1 MTDNFFF
8 NIIFPDIAEKEV
20 IPRFVNGDVGDV
32 INCDSEDE
40 ISEMF
45 LERNVIKANLH
56 IESDRYSG
64 RYDSIQMYRFKEKI
78 RDFIFQ
84 MDSHY
89 HSEDTIFTISAF
101 VENGIKVTFRR
112 RQDISLTL
120 YDNHIEKLYPDYEEA
135 FLSYAEGPRTR
146 LEYNTMPEIVR
157 LLKELI

>member
-1 MTDNFFF
+1 MIDDIFF
-8 NIIFPDIAEKEV
+8 NIVFSDVADRKV
-20 IPRFVNGDVGDV
+20 IPRFVNEDIGDV

-40 ISEMF
+40 LSEMF
-45 LERNVIKANLH
+45 LERNVIKANLQ

-64 RYDSIQMYRFKEKI
+64 RYDSVQMFRFKEKI

-89 HSEDTIFTISAF
+89 HSEDTIFNISAF
-101 VENGIKVTFRR
+101 VENGIKVSFRR
-112 RQDISLTL
+112 RHDISLTL
-120 YDNHIEKLYPDYEEA
+120 YDNHIEESYPDYEEA
-135 FLSYAEGPRTR
+135 FLSYVEGPRTR